1 MTYNHSSVTIEAHL
15 DSVTIDN
22 GEPIAIPPNINNLV
36 QFVDWF
42 ADQDNV
48 NPFHINQAINILKQW
63 ITNKRSF
70 SELRS
75 RK

>member
-1 MTYNHSSVTIEAHL
+1 MTNTITIEQNL
-15 DSVTIDN
+15 RSLSIDG
-22 GEPIAIPPNINNLV
+22 GEPIAIPSNINNLP

-42 ADQDNV
+42 AEQENV
-48 NPFHINQAINILKQW
+48 SSFHINQAINILKQW
-63 ITNKRSF
+63 IRNKRSF

>member
-1 MTYNHSSVTIEAHL
+1 MTNTITIEQNL
-15 DSVTIDN
+15 RSLSIDG
-22 GEPIAIPPNINNLV
+22 GEPIAIPSDINSLP
-36 QFVDWF
+36 QFVDWL
-42 ADQDNV
+42 AEHENV
-48 NPFHINQAINILKQW
+48 NSLHVLQAITILKRW